1 MSSDSILGLALLWST
16 QNCRISSFFL
26 SEDLKLSGLQTKVP
40 QEKRK
45 TPKD

>member
-16 QNCRISSFFL
+16 QNYRISSFL

-45 TPKD
+45 TPQD